1 MPAPKTPDRPRVLI
15 LGGTTEGYAL
25 AETLAAGGRWAP
37 VSSLA
42 GRTANP
48 RPPAGA
54 MRVGGF
60 GGPEGLTRWLIDEGI
75 AAVIDATHPFASRMG
90 WNAATACAD
99 SGVPLLRLERPK
111 WQPGPGDAWTLVG
124 DWDGAVEA
132 LRETGA
138 RRVLLA
144 VGRQEV
150 APFAVLSDVWMLIRS
165 VQAPEPM
172 PPFARAEVRLARG
185 PFSLADETALLRDRA
200 IDTIVCKNS
209 GGATDAKLTAA
220 RALGVRVVMRDRP
233 RRPETATVPT
243 VVAAA
248 EWLDGLSL

>member
-1 MPAPKTPDRPRVLI
+1 MTLDRPRVLI

-25 AETLAAGGRWAP
+25 ADALVADGRWSP

-60 GGPEGLTRWLIDEGI
+60 GGPEGLARWLGDEGI

-90 WNAATACAD
+90 RNAATACAETR
-99 SGVPLLRLERPK
+99 VPLLRLERPR
-111 WQPGPGDAWTLVG
+111 WMPGPEDDWTLVA
-124 DWDGAVEA
+124 DWDDAVAA
-132 LRETGA
+132 LRALSA

-150 APFAVLSDVWMLIRS
+150 APFAVLPDVWMLIRS
-165 VQAPEPM
+165 VQAPDPM
-172 PPFARAEVRLARG
+172 PPFAQAEVLQARG
-185 PFSLADETALLRDRA
+185 PFRLESETALLRDRA

-209 GGATDAKLTAA
+209 GGATDAKLAAA
-220 RALGVRVVMRDRP
+220 RTLGVRVVMRDRP
-233 RRPETATVPT
+233 PRPETMAVATVD
-243 VVAAA
+243 AAL
-248 EWLDGLSL
+248 EWLERET